1 MVASNLVNFKELFFE
16 SLILNVVVV
25 VVVACLSSF
34 VSRFFLSSAFASGHF
49 SSALSFLCYCVYL
62 FCDDF
67 SSFPEKVDN
76 KKCCT
81 SFFALRIPRAHE
93 TTTDEISQRNFHDM
107 SPHRRHASSR
117 DNNNNDEPEIS
128 GPSPERVI
136 KFVFSLVMMK
146 AVNDAYE
153 RQHGISPINGFLD
166 GLNELR
172 KKLARAIMPNGG
184 GSGGGASGNRKKKS
198 FKGKGNK
205 LGRK

>member
-1 MVASNLVNFKELFFE
+1 MLH
-16 SLILNVVVV
+16 
-25 VVVACLSSF
+25 
-34 VSRFFLSSAFASGHF
+34 FFLRTPYS
-49 SSALSFLCYCVYL
+49 
-62 FCDDF
+62 
-67 SSFPEKVDN
+67 
-76 KKCCT
+76 
-81 SFFALRIPRAHE
+81 PRALDDDRRDIAE
-93 TTTDEISQRNFHDM
+93 KLHDM

-146 AVNDAYE
+146 AVNDVYE

>member
-1 MVASNLVNFKELFFE
+1 MSN
-16 SLILNVVVV
+16 VVV

-34 VSRFFLSSAFASGHF
+34 VCRVSFCRQRSLLGISLPRFLSCAI
-49 SSALSFLCYCVYL
+49 CVYL

-81 SFFALRIPRAHE
+81 SFFALRIPRARE
-93 TTTDEISQRNFHDM
+93 TTTDEISQRNEKLHDM

-146 AVNDAYE
+146 AVNDVYE

-184 GSGGGASGNRKKKS
+184 GGSGGGASGNRKKKS

>member
-1 MVASNLVNFKELFFE
+1 
-16 SLILNVVVV
+16 
-25 VVVACLSSF
+25 
-34 VSRFFLSSAFASGHF
+34 
-49 SSALSFLCYCVYL
+49 
-62 FCDDF
+62 
-67 SSFPEKVDN
+67 
-76 KKCCT
+76 
-81 SFFALRIPRAHE
+81 
-93 TTTDEISQRNFHDM
+93 M

-117 DNNNNDEPEIS
+117 GNNNEPEIS

-146 AVNDAYE
+146 AVNDVYE

-172 KKLARAIMPNGG
+172 KKLARAIMPYGG
-184 GSGGGASGNRKKKS
+184 GKGGGASGNRKKKS

>member
-1 MVASNLVNFKELFFE
+1 MLH
-16 SLILNVVVV
+16 
-25 VVVACLSSF
+25 
-34 VSRFFLSSAFASGHF
+34 FFLRTPYS
-49 SSALSFLCYCVYL
+49 
-62 FCDDF
+62 
-67 SSFPEKVDN
+67 
-76 KKCCT
+76 
-81 SFFALRIPRAHE
+81 PRALDDDRRDIAE
-93 TTTDEISQRNFHDM
+93 KLHDM

>member
-1 MVASNLVNFKELFFE
+1 M
-16 SLILNVVVV
+16 
-25 VVVACLSSF
+25 
-34 VSRFFLSSAFASGHF
+34 
-49 SSALSFLCYCVYL
+49 
-62 FCDDF
+62 DD
-67 SSFPEKVDN
+67 

-81 SFFALRIPRAHE
+81 SFFALHIPRARE
-93 TTTDEISQRNFHDM
+93 TTTDEISQRNEKLHDM

-117 DNNNNDEPEIS
+117 GNDNEPEIS

-184 GSGGGASGNRKKKS
+184 GKGGGASGNRKKKS

>member
-1 MVASNLVNFKELFFE
+1 
-16 SLILNVVVV
+16 
-25 VVVACLSSF
+25 
-34 VSRFFLSSAFASGHF
+34 
-49 SSALSFLCYCVYL
+49 VYL
-62 FCDDF
+62 FLCDF
-67 SSFPEKVDN
+67 SLFPREEKWIN
-76 KKCCT
+76 KKCN
-81 SFFALRIPRAHE
+81 ALLSSLHIPRAHE
-93 TTTDEISQRNFHDM
+93 KPTDRNIRETRNFTM
-107 SPHRRHASSR
+107 SSPHRRHASSR
-117 DNNNNDEPEIS
+117 GNDNEPEIS

-184 GSGGGASGNRKKKS
+184 GKGGGASGNRKKKS